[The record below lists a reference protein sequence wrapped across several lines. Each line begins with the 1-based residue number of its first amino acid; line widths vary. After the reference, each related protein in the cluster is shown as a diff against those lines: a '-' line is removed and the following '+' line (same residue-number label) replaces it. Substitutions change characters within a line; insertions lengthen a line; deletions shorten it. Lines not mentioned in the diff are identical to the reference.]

1 MIWPVLIIALWVVYA
16 LESLRKLTMSNQ
28 AKLNAIATQ
37 VGAISTQVTRGLGE
51 VTAKIDQLKNQA
63 PEGLDFS
70 GLETV
75 VSNLQVAAEALD
87 SIVPDEIESEEP
99 ETPEAPVAPEI
110 GVDPTIPAIPVLPDP
125 ETPATE
131 PEVPSEPGTTTP
143 ETPVETET
151 PAPTDPEVVVDS
163 SARGRRGKPANAA
176 DQAK

>member
-37 VGAISTQVTRGLGE
+37 VGAISAQVTRGLGE

-70 GLETV
+70 GLENV
-75 VSNLQVAAEALD
+75 VSTLQVAAQALD
-87 SIVPDEIESEEP
+87 SIVPDEIEPEPENP
-99 ETPEAPVAPEI
+99 ETPEV
-110 GVDPTIPAIPVLPDP
+110 P
-125 ETPATE
+125 ETPETPE
-131 PEVPSEPGTTTP
+131 TPEVPSEPGTTTP

-151 PAPTDPEVVVDS
+151 PATPDPEVVVEDI

>member
-70 GLETV
+70 GLENV
-75 VSNLQVAAEALD
+75 VSTLQVAAQALD
-87 SIVPDEIESEEP
+87 SIVPDEIEPEPENP
-99 ETPEAPVAPEI
+99 ETPEVPVTPE
-110 GVDPTIPAIPVLPDP
+110 VP
-125 ETPATE
+125 ETPETPE
-131 PEVPSEPGTTTP
+131 TPEVPSEPGTTTP

-151 PAPTDPEVVVDS
+151 PATPEPEIVVEDS